1 MFGEIA
7 NLIIKQQSGYYFSKA
22 QHRHTNAITHMTPM
36 HTGLN
41 YIKLQVIVN
50 MHTGLNYIK
59 ITGTVMNSSYFVW
72 PFI

>member
-22 QHRHTNAITHMTPM
+22 QHRHTNAITHMIPIHTGLNYIKIQVIIIVNM

-41 YIKLQVIVN
+41 YIKLQV
-50 MHTGLNYIK
+50 L
-59 ITGTVMNSSYFVW
+59 
-72 PFI
+72 